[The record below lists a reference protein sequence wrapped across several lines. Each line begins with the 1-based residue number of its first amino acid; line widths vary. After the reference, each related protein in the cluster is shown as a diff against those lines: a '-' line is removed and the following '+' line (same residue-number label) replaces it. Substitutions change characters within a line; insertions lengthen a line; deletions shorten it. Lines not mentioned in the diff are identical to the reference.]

1 MSGRLRPS
9 EGRHRMRIRCYDRA
23 MPMRATTIRFSDDL
37 WDDLE
42 REAQSRGVSAAQFI
56 RDSALLR
63 LGAASP
69 DAVRELTPAPGGV
82 ARAVADP
89 ARLRAL
95 RDTELLDTPAS
106 PAFDRLTRLAS
117 RFLHTPVALV
127 TLVDA
132 DRQFFKS
139 CLGLPEPWANRRVTP
154 LSHSFCQH
162 VVARREPLLV
172 SDARQHPELRDSLA
186 IDDLDIV
193 AYAGVPLVDRG
204 GHVLGSL
211 CAIDHKP
218 RHWTGADLE
227 TLEDLAEAAVAA
239 IEAETAAA

>member
-1 MSGRLRPS
+1 
-9 EGRHRMRIRCYDRA
+9 MRNRTGTIPA

-37 WDDLE
+37 WEDLE
-42 REAQSRGVSAAQFI
+42 REAGRRGVSAAQFI
-56 RDSALLR
+56 RDSTLLR
-63 LGAASP
+63 IGAASVQTSAENVRGRP
-69 DAVRELTPAPGGV
+69 DV
-82 ARAVADP
+82 ARAVEDP
-89 ARLRAL
+89 SRLGAPPN
-95 RDTELLDTPAS
+95 TNPLDTRPT
-106 PAFDRLTRLAS
+106 PGFDRLTRLAS

-132 DRQFFKS
+132 DRQFLKS

>member
-69 DAVRELTPAPGGV
+69 DAVREVTPASGGV
-82 ARAVADP
+82 AQAVADP

-106 PAFDRLTRLAS
+106 PAFDRLTRLAIRVLPPATPAFDRLARPPI
-117 RFLHTPVALV
+117 RFPHPPIALV
-127 TLVDA
+127 PLVDA

-139 CLGLPEPWANRRVTP
+139 CLGLPEPWASRRGSP
-154 LSHSFCQH
+154 LTHSFCPH
-162 VVARREPLLV
+162 AGARP
-172 SDARQHPELRDSLA
+172 
-186 IDDLDIV
+186 
-193 AYAGVPLVDRG
+193 GPLVRD
-204 GHVLGSL
+204 
-211 CAIDHKP
+211 A
-218 RHWTGADLE
+218 
-227 TLEDLAEAAVAA
+227 
-239 IEAETAAA
+239 

>member
-1 MSGRLRPS
+1 
-9 EGRHRMRIRCYDRA
+9 

-37 WDDLE
+37 WEDLE
-42 REAQSRGVSAAQFI
+42 REAGRRGVSAAQFI
-56 RDSALLR
+56 RDSTLLR
-63 LGAASP
+63 IGAASAEAPAADATRRP
-69 DAVRELTPAPGGV
+69 DVL
-82 ARAVADP
+82 RAVEDP
-89 ARLRAL
+89 SRLAAL
-95 RDTELLDTPAS
+95 RDTNLLDSRAT

-127 TLVDA
+127 TLVAA
-132 DRQFFKS
+132 DRQFLKS
-139 CLGLPEPWANRRVTP
+139 CLGLPEPWASRRETP

-239 IEAETAAA
+239 IDAETAAA